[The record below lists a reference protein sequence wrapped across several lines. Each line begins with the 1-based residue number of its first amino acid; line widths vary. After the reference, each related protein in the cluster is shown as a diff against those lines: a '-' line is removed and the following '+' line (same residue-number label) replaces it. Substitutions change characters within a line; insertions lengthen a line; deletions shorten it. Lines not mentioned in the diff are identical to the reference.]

1 MRVAVTVQGGCGPVP
16 EPERPQRDAICE
28 HAANLGFRVLQE
40 GASAIEACETA
51 VMAMEDSGI
60 LNAGLGSYRQADGV
74 VRRDASMMSSDL
86 RAGSIVQVP
95 FLKNPIRMA
104 RYLLEQDA
112 HIMLA
117 GQEAFQL
124 GLRLGHECCF
134 TASDAKNM
142 YWKDHMTD
150 ACLALDYAAMA
161 AEWKAANPR
170 LGTVGC
176 VCIDREGRLAAGT
189 STGGTGQVYPG
200 RVGDTPIIGAGTYCT
215 PQAAVSMTGT
225 GERIMVHLSAKTLCD
240 YVRMNKQLEEA
251 SRLVMTELEQLCKGK
266 AGLIA
271 VDSSGNTISLKNT
284 AYMAT
289 AQLRET

>member
-1 MRVAVTVQGGCGPVP
+1 MKAAILIQGGCGPIP
-16 EPERPQRDAICE
+16 EPDRPQRNAICE
-28 HAANLGFRVLQE
+28 QAADAGFQVLQK
-40 GASAIEACETA
+40 GGSAVEACETA
-51 VMAMEDSGI
+51 IMAMENSQV
-60 LNAGLGSYRQADGV
+60 LNAGLGSYRQADGAI
-74 VRRDASMMSSDL
+74 RRDASIMSSDL

-95 FLKNPIRMA
+95 FLKNPIRLA

-117 GQEAFQL
+117 GQEAFHL

-134 TASDAKNM
+134 TATDAKNK
-142 YWKDHMTD
+142 YWRDHMTD
-150 ACLALDYAAMA
+150 ACLALDYASMA
-161 AEWKAANPR
+161 AEWKASNPR

-176 VCIDREGRLAAGT
+176 VCIDRAGHLVAGT

-200 RVGDTPIIGAGTYCT
+200 RVGDTPVIGAGTYCT

-240 YVRMNKQLEEA
+240 YVKMGKQLAEA
-251 SRLVMTELEQLCKGK
+251 AHLVLSELQQLHKGS

-271 VDSSGNTISLKNT
+271 LDSSGRAISLKNT
-284 AYMAT
+284 PYMPT
-289 AQLRET
+289 AERRE